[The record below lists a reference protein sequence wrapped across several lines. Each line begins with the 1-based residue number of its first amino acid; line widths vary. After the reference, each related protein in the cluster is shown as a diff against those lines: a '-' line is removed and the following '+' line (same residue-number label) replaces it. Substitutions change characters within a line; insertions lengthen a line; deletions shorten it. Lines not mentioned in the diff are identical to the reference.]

1 MEANYDC
8 CTHYKTDGY
17 DDGYI
22 MSPLFPVK
30 VCRNCGEVIAK
41 FGVIRGFL
49 FDYVLSPFWDGKASV
64 FRNQRKGRPQDAS
77 REYIRQQWRL
87 IRGVNDSAER
97 RI

>member
-1 MEANYDC
+1 METNYDC

-49 FDYVLSPFWDGKASV
+49 FDYVLSPFWDGKVSV
-64 FRNQRKGRPQDAS
+64 FRNQRKWKDTHEQT
-77 REYIRQQWRL
+77 
-87 IRGVNDSAER
+87 
-97 RI
+97 